1 MTAQM
6 TTRKCLWVWLAL
18 MLLLLA
24 TWVTSNFNL
33 HAYNFVISM
42 TISVAKTIL
51 IVLFFMHLKYSPRL
65 LWLFAGAGLVWLII
79 LIELSLSDYLTRGY
93 TWSQ

>member
-1 MTAQM
+1 
-6 TTRKCLWVWLAL
+6 

-42 TISVAKTIL
+42 TISVVKTIL